1 MDGIIH
7 RINYGRIDSAI
18 DRVNRIRDV
27 DALLRL
33 RDHLRASIQLSNDSE
48 ELERVLRAV
57 HRRLEGEGK
66 EESDGARSIEL
77 L

>member
-7 RINYGRIDSAI
+7 RIEYGRADSAI

-27 DALLRL
+27 DELVSIRE
-33 RDHLRASIQLSNDSE
+33 HLRESIQLSRDSE

-57 HRRLEGEGK
+57 HRRL
-66 EESDGARSIEL
+66 DEL
-77 L
+77 EKK